1 MNSYTYEFVYEMIIN
16 LHVDIFYIN
25 SLNYSSSGKATPWA
39 SQDNPGYPSIGF
51 VDWDNPG

>member
-1 MNSYTYEFVYEMIIN
+1 MTWGAAPEQSW
-16 LHVDIFYIN
+16 L
-25 SLNYSSSGKATPWA
+25 LNAAEAVKTSGKATPWA